1 LKSRIA
7 TNNEINQ
14 MRYLLIT
21 SIPFGRQDGSLIID
35 GLWADDL
42 RALAVAAGPLTVAA
56 PEWKVEELKS
66 WGPALATLT
75 AQDQISFLSLP
86 KYTDRFSL
94 SKLIRSRKILYD
106 AVVNADVV
114 HSSNLFWP
122 STFLYYGHDVAIRL
136 KRKTVFVVAEDF
148 YDMQV
153 WGWLR
158 SESNLLKRWRARR
171 IIVRQDRQVRKRVQS
186 SSLTFLHTPA
196 AVARYR
202 EYAAN
207 AVAIR
212 QPMHEE
218 KDVISLERFK
228 AKCTSIQKNDPLIL
242 CAACRLEPLKGV
254 DFMVRAIS
262 ILKQRGI
269 SVRAR
274 FYGRGEQLASL
285 KRIARRL
292 EVEDQVK
299 FPGSLAPGALREAL
313 AEGHLFLMPHLTTDF
328 GRAFFDAMAAGIPV
342 IAFRSLASEDT
353 VRHQVDGL
361 ITPNADDEGL
371 ADGIARFHHDREML
385 VRTAIAARARAL
397 DNTKSFWNRY
407 RLQMIQGLFD
417 ETAVE

>member
-1 LKSRIA
+1 
-7 TNNEINQ
+7 

-21 SIPFGRQDGSLIID
+21 SIPFGRQNGSLVID
-35 GLWADDL
+35 GLWAEDL
-42 RALAVAAGPLTVAA
+42 KALAAAAGPLTVAA
-56 PEWKVEELKS
+56 PELEVEELKS
-66 WGPALATLT
+66 WGPALTTLT
-75 AQDQISFLSLP
+75 AQDQISFVSLP
-86 KYTDRFSL
+86 KYTSRFNL
-94 SKLIRSRKILYD
+94 SNLIRSRKILYD
-106 AVVNADVV
+106 AVSGADVV
-114 HSSNLFWP
+114 HSSNLFRP
-122 STFLYYGHDVAIRL
+122 YLFLYYAHDVAIRL

-148 YDMQV
+148 YDMEV

-158 SESNLLKRWRARR
+158 RESNPLKKWRARR
-171 IIVRQDRQVRKRVQS
+171 SILQQDREVRKRVQS

-218 KDVISLERFK
+218 NDVISVERLQG
-228 AKCTSIQKNDPLIL
+228 KCTSIRKNDPLIL

-254 DFMVRAIS
+254 DFMVRAIA

-269 SVRAR
+269 FVRAR
-274 FYGRGEQLASL
+274 FYGLGGQLNSL
-285 KRIARRL
+285 RRIAQRL
-292 EVEDQVK
+292 EVEEQVS
-299 FPGSLAPGALREAL
+299 FPGSLAPMDALRGAL
-313 AEGHLFLMPHLTTDF
+313 AEGHLFLMPHLTSDF
-328 GRAFFDAMAAGIPV
+328 GRAFFDAMAAGSPV
-342 IAFRSLASEDT
+342 IAFRSRASEDT
-353 VRHQVDGL
+353 VRHEVDGL

-385 VRTAIAARARAL
+385 VRMAIAARARAL

-417 ETAVE
+417 EARGQ

>member
-1 LKSRIA
+1 
-7 TNNEINQ
+7 

-21 SIPFGRQDGSLIID
+21 SIPFGRQNDSLVID
-35 GLWADDL
+35 GLWAEDL
-42 RALAVAAGPLTVAA
+42 KALAAAAGPVTVAA
-56 PEWKVEELKS
+56 PELKAEELKS

-75 AQDQISFLSLP
+75 AQDQISFVSLP
-86 KYTDRFSL
+86 KYTSRFNVSN
-94 SKLIRSRKILYD
+94 LIRSRRILYD
-106 AVVNADVV
+106 AVLNADIV
-114 HSSNLFWP
+114 HSSNLFHP
-122 STFLYYGHDVAIRL
+122 YTFLYYGHDVAIRL
-136 KRKTVFVVAEDF
+136 KRKTLFVVAEDF
-148 YDMQV
+148 YDMEV

-158 SESNLLKRWRARR
+158 RESNPLKRWRARR
-171 IIVRQDRQVRKRVQS
+171 IILQQDRHVRKRVQS

-218 KDVISLERFK
+218 NEVISVERFQ
-228 AKCTSIQKNDPLIL
+228 AKCASIRNNDPLIL

-254 DFMVRAIS
+254 DFMVRAIA

-269 SVRAR
+269 PVRAR
-274 FYGRGEQLASL
+274 FYGRGQQLTSL

-292 EVEDQVK
+292 EVEDQVD
-299 FPGSLAPGALREAL
+299 FPGSLAPIATLREAL
-313 AEGHLFLMPHLTTDF
+313 AEGHLFLMPHLTSDF
-328 GRAFFDAMAAGIPV
+328 GRAFFDAMAAGSPV
-342 IAFRSLASEDT
+342 IAFRSRASEDT
-353 VRHQVDGL
+353 VRHEVDGL

-385 VRTAIAARARAL
+385 VRTAIAARIRAL

-417 ETAVE
+417 ESAVE

>member
-1 LKSRIA
+1 
-7 TNNEINQ
+7 

-21 SIPFGRQDGSLIID
+21 SIPFGRQNGSLVID
-35 GLWADDL
+35 GLWAEDL
-42 RALAVAAGPLTVAA
+42 KALAAAAGSVTVAA
-56 PEWKVEELKS
+56 PELKSEELKS

-75 AQDQISFLSLP
+75 AQDQISFVSLP
-86 KYTDRFSL
+86 KYTSRFNL
-94 SKLIRSRKILYD
+94 SNLIRSRKILYH
-106 AVVNADVV
+106 AVLDADVV
-114 HSSNLFWP
+114 HSSNLFSP
-122 STFLYYGHDVAIRL
+122 YTFLYYGHDVAIRL

-171 IIVRQDRQVRKRVQS
+171 IILQQDRQVRKRVQN

-202 EYAAN
+202 EYASN

-218 KDVISLERFK
+218 KDVISVERFQ
-228 AKCTSIQKNDPLIL
+228 AKCTSIRKNDPLIL

-254 DFMVRAIS
+254 DFMVRAVA

-269 SVRAR
+269 CVCAR
-274 FYGRGEQLASL
+274 FYGRGEQLTSL
-285 KRIARRL
+285 RRIARRL
-292 EVEDQVK
+292 EVEDRIN
-299 FPGSLAPGALREAL
+299 FPGSLAPAVLREAL
-313 AEGHLFLMPHLTTDF
+313 AEGHLFLMPHLTSDF
-328 GRAFFDAMAAGIPV
+328 GRAFFDAMAAGSPV

-353 VRHQVDGL
+353 VRHEVDGL

-385 VRTAIAARARAL
+385 VRTAIAARTRAL

-417 ETAVE
+417 ESAVESVTDLMRT

>member
-1 LKSRIA
+1 
-7 TNNEINQ
+7 

-21 SIPFGRQDGSLIID
+21 SIPFGRQNGSLVMD
-35 GLWADDL
+35 GLWAEDL
-42 RALAVAAGPLTVAA
+42 KALAAAAGPVTVAA
-56 PEWKVEELKS
+56 PELKAEELKS
-66 WGPALATLT
+66 WGPALTTLT
-75 AQDQISFLSLP
+75 AQDQISFVSLP
-86 KYTDRFSL
+86 KYTSRFNL
-94 SKLIRSRKILYD
+94 SNLLRSRKILYD
-106 AVVNADVV
+106 AVSGADVV
-114 HSSNLFWP
+114 HSSNLFRP
-122 STFLYYGHDVAIRL
+122 YTFLYYGHDVAIRL

-148 YDMQV
+148 YDMEV

-158 SESNLLKRWRARR
+158 RESNPLKKWRARR
-171 IIVRQDRQVRKRVQS
+171 IILQQDREVRKRVQS

-218 KDVISLERFK
+218 NDVISVESFQ
-228 AKCTSIQKNDPLIL
+228 AKCTSIRKNDQLIL

-254 DFMVRAIS
+254 DFMVRAIA

-269 SVRAR
+269 FVRAR
-274 FYGRGEQLASL
+274 FYGRGGQLHSL
-285 KRIARRL
+285 RRIAQRL
-292 EVEDQVK
+292 EVEEQVS
-299 FPGSLAPGALREAL
+299 FPGSLAPMDALRGALAKR
-313 AEGHLFLMPHLTTDF
+313 HLFLMPHLTSDF
-328 GRAFFDAMAAGIPV
+328 GRAFFDAMAAGSPV
-342 IAFRSLASEDT
+342 IAFRSRASEDT
-353 VRHQVDGL
+353 VRHEVDGL

-385 VRTAIAARARAL
+385 VRMAIAARARAL

-417 ETAVE
+417 EARGQ

>member
-1 LKSRIA
+1 
-7 TNNEINQ
+7 

-21 SIPFGRQDGSLIID
+21 SIPFGRQNGSIVID
-35 GLWADDL
+35 GLWAEDL
-42 RALAVAAGPLTVAA
+42 KGLAAAAGQVTVAA
-56 PEWKVEELKS
+56 PEFQADELQS

-75 AQDQISFLSLP
+75 AQDQISFVSLP
-86 KYTDRFSL
+86 KYTNRFNL
-94 SKLIRSRKILYD
+94 SSFMRSRRVLHD
-106 AVVNADVV
+106 AVLNADVV

-122 STFLYYGHDVAIRL
+122 YTFLYYGHDIAVRL

-158 SESNLLKRWRARR
+158 SESTLLKRWRARR
-171 IIVRQDRQVRKRVQS
+171 MIVQQDRQVRKRVQS
-186 SSLTFLHTPA
+186 SSLAFLHTPA

-218 KDVISLERFK
+218 GDVISLERFQ
-228 AKCTSIQKNDPLIL
+228 AKCTLIRKNGPLIL
-242 CAACRLEPLKGV
+242 CAACRFEPLKGV
-254 DFMVRAIS
+254 DFMVRAIA
-262 ILKQRGI
+262 ILKQREI
-269 SVRAR
+269 LVCAR
-274 FYGRGEQLASL
+274 FYGRGAQLSLL
-285 KRIARRL
+285 KRLARRL
-292 EVEDQVK
+292 GVEDQVS
-299 FPGSLAPGALREAL
+299 FPGSLAPMGVLRDAL
-313 AEGHLFLMPHLTTDF
+313 AEGHLFLMPHLTSDF
-328 GRAFFDAMAAGIPV
+328 GRAFFDAMAAGSPV

-353 VRHQVDGL
+353 VRHEVDGL

-385 VRTAIAARARAL
+385 VRTSIAARTRAL
-397 DNTKSFWNRY
+397 ENTKTFWNRY

-417 ETAVE
+417 ESAVE

>member
-1 LKSRIA
+1 
-7 TNNEINQ
+7 
-14 MRYLLIT
+14 MRYVLIT
-21 SIPFGRQDGSLIID
+21 SIPFGRQNGSLVID
-35 GLWADDL
+35 GLWAEDL
-42 RALAVAAGPLTVAA
+42 KALAVAAGHVTVAA
-56 PEWKVEELKS
+56 PEFKAEELKS

-75 AQDQISFLSLP
+75 DQDQISFVSLP
-86 KYTDRFSL
+86 KYSSRFNL
-94 SKLIRSRKILYD
+94 NNFMRSRRILHD
-106 AVVNADVV
+106 AVSDADVV

-122 STFLYYGHDVAIRL
+122 YTFLYYGHDVAIRL

-171 IIVRQDRQVRKRVQS
+171 TILQQDRQVRKRVQS

-218 KDVISLERFK
+218 EDVISLECFQ
-228 AKCTSIQKNDPLIL
+228 AKCTSIRKNDPLIL

-254 DFMVRAIS
+254 DFMVRAVA

-269 SVRAR
+269 FVRAR
-274 FYGRGEQLASL
+274 FYGRGEQLTSL

-292 EVEDQVK
+292 GVEDQVS
-299 FPGSLAPGALREAL
+299 FPGSLAPMGVLRDAL
-313 AEGHLFLMPHLTTDF
+313 AEGHLFLMPHLTSDF
-328 GRAFFDAMAAGIPV
+328 GRAFFDAMAAGSPV

-353 VRHQVDGL
+353 VRHEVDGL

-385 VRTAIAARARAL
+385 VRAALAARTRAL
-397 DNTKSFWNRY
+397 ENTKSFWNRY
-407 RLQMIQGLFD
+407 RLQMIHGLFD
-417 ETAVE
+417 ESSVE

>member
-1 LKSRIA
+1 
-7 TNNEINQ
+7 

-21 SIPFGRQDGSLIID
+21 SIPFGRQNGSLVID
-35 GLWADDL
+35 GLWAEDL
-42 RALAVAAGPLTVAA
+42 KALAVAAGHVTVAA
-56 PEWKVEELKS
+56 PEFEAEELKS
-66 WGPALATLT
+66 WGPVLATLT
-75 AQDQISFLSLP
+75 AQDQISFVSLP
-86 KYTDRFSL
+86 KYTSRFNL
-94 SKLIRSRKILYD
+94 SNFMRSRRILRN
-106 AVVNADVV
+106 AVLDADVV
-114 HSSNLFWP
+114 HSSNLFRP
-122 STFLYYGHDVAIRL
+122 YTFLYYGHDVAIRL

-171 IIVRQDRQVRKRVQS
+171 TIVQQDRQVRKRVQS

-218 KDVISLERFK
+218 EDVISLERFQ
-228 AKCTSIQKNDPLIL
+228 AKCTSIRKNDPLIL

-254 DFMVRAIS
+254 DFMVRAIA

-269 SVRAR
+269 LVRGR
-274 FYGRGEQLASL
+274 FYGRGEELSSL
-285 KRIARRL
+285 KSIARRL
-292 EVEDQVK
+292 GVEDQVS
-299 FPGSLAPGALREAL
+299 FPGSLAPMGVLRDAL
-313 AEGHLFLMPHLTTDF
+313 AEGHLFLMPHLTSDF
-328 GRAFFDAMAAGIPV
+328 GRAFFDAMAAGSPV

-353 VRHQVDGL
+353 VRHDVDGL

-385 VRTAIAARARAL
+385 VRTAIAARTRAL

-407 RLQMIQGLFD
+407 RLQMIHGLFD
-417 ETAVE
+417 ESAVE